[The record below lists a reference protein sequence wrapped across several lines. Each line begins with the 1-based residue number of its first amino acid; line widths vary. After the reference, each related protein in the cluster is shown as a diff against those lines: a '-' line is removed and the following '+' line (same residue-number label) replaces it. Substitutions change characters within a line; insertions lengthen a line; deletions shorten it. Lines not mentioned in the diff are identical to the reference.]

1 MTDTIQTV
9 HFLGRVLPP
18 ECDISIGYDPVIH
31 WNEPALLDFEPAFVV
46 RIKHSSIDVECQLD
60 EFRVERYISL
70 HIRAFDLA
78 RTAVDL
84 MAFSTGYALTVI
96 FTAFVHPD
104 GGKNPLSAL
113 ILASPRSVPRFG
125 LMRPPRTKVLMR
137 SII

>member
-46 RIKHSSIDVECQLD
+46 RIKNSRVDVECMLN

-78 RTAVDL
+78 RAAVDL
-84 MAFSTGYALTVI
+84 VAFSTGYPLTVI
-96 FTAFVHPD
+96 FTTFVHPD
-104 GGKNPLSAL
+104 GKQEPLIGLNPG
-113 ILASPRSVPRFG
+113 LAPLCTAFRINAPSTDKSFDEV
-125 LMRPPRTKVLMR
+125 
-137 SII
+137 